1 MSYEYDINKLP
12 TLSVFSAGDSANDG
26 KIVAVDLQQMAPL
39 PGVIQIQGDITK
51 VISLIV
57 ILMMILE

>member
-12 TLSVFSAGDSANDG
+12 ALSVYSAGDSTNDS

-57 ILMMILE
+57 VLMIILE